1 MEPPS
6 QLPTCLTICIAH
18 QKDIR
23 WLLVVLICSVLI
35 LWCILIEATA
45 PWKPPPHRWHCPME
59 ATTPWKALP
68 HGSNRK
74 WSSWFWYC
82 CARAL
87 LLLASDCTLVSGSY
101 IQTYDL
107 KPKIRVFRK
116 SRSVF
121 AQSRMFLETSR
132 RSCLC
137 SIICSFSTHFA
148 DTHRKAKFSS
158 QDGVYWNYVY
168 THIVCKFFN
177 GDIMILHDQNLHLD
191 SDRNISPCWVPT
203 RL

>member
-18 QKDIR
+18 QKGIR

-35 LWCILIEATA
+35 LLCILIEATT
-45 PWKPPPHRWHCPME
+45 PWKPPPHGWHCPME

-101 IQTYDL
+101 ISTYDL

-132 RSCLC
+132 RSCFC

-148 DTHRKAKFSS
+148 DTHRKAKFSCKMECTEIMLIPILPAS
-158 QDGVYWNYVY
+158 SL
-168 THIVCKFFN
+168 IVTWWFCMNKSAL
-177 GDIMILHDQNLHLD
+177 GQWPQ
-191 SDRNISPCWVPT
+191 SCRRPT